1 MNKEEKETSDN
12 SLIQRSM
19 LLGGTQ
25 SPTDVNFQRFQP
37 LPSIKDAALKTQRQ
51 HGSETGFASM
61 PPVQYN
67 IRNSSSIESMPS
79 VQYNIKNSSPKLSEK
94 TPNQFGDKFTNGKH
108 SLNMQYKWLQTA
120 NEVANQEFTPNFMD
134 HTRSKA
140 NLKKYPYGT
149 EIKNDLK
156 KTEKPSFL
164 VRNSKCVRQLPP
176 LESKHN
182 LTSRPACPSPVSPPT
197 TPTSA
202 MNDFFN

>member
-37 LPSIKDAALKTQRQ
+37 LPSIKDAALKTQRH
-51 HGSETGFASM
+51 HGSETGIASM
-61 PPVQYN
+61 PPVQY
-67 IRNSSSIESMPS
+67 S
-79 VQYNIKNSSPKLSEK
+79 VKNSSPKLSDK
-94 TPNQFGDKFTNGKH
+94 SLNQFGDKFTNGKH

-120 NEVANQEFTPNFMD
+120 NEVANQEFAPNFVD